1 MQDTEPQLRAATAGA
16 EMPRALSRRAGQPP
30 AAVAAASRLLLLL
43 LLGCCAGTGRG
54 VPLLPQGLRPEQK
67 LQLWNE
73 LGDVCSSFLSPD
85 SQLQT
90 SKALEELCFT
100 ILGTPPRP
108 QQETD
113 EKDNTKRFL
122 FHYSKTQKLGNS
134 NVVSSVLHPLLQ
146 LIPQL
151 HERRMKRVQMDDE
164 FQLPIAR
171 QSRNPFLY
179 KFKPRNGRR
188 SEVYI

>member
-1 MQDTEPQLRAATAGA
+1 
-16 EMPRALSRRAGQPP
+16 MPRAPSRRARTPP
-30 AAVAAASRLLLLL
+30 GAGASPLPPLLL
-43 LLGCCAGTGRG
+43 LLGCCAGACRG
-54 VPLLPQGLRPEQK
+54 APLLPQGLQPEQE

-73 LGDVCSSFLSPD
+73 LDEVCSSFLSLN

-90 SKALEELCFT
+90 SKALEEFCFT

-151 HERRMKRVQMDDE
+151 HERRMKRVKMSGK
-164 FQLPIAR
+164 FQIPFGKPIPSFFR
-171 QSRNPFLY
+171 
-179 KFKPRNGRR
+179 FKPRNGRR
-188 SEVYI
+188 SEAYI